1 MKMVEF
7 NISNTLMQ
15 PRSKIPPP
23 TTDSAALNF
32 TSNLMQGG
40 N

>member
-1 MKMVEF
+1 MVEF

-23 TTDSAALNF
+23 TTDSAALKF
-32 TSNLMQGG
+32 TSNMIQGG

>member
-1 MKMVEF
+1 MEMVEF

-15 PRSKIPPP
+15 ARNKIPPP
-23 TTDSAALNF
+23 TTDSVALHF
-32 TSNLMQGG
+32 TSNMMQGG